1 MLCFVLSADAVHKPV
16 CVSNGL
22 MPPNISLI
30 WNAMDDY
37 PGSFQFTYNVLYC
50 YKPDRNNKFCL
61 YPPFGYNTSNDC
73 TGLSVDSSSR
83 TERMVLKCS
92 VTSLFKRLVP
102 SLYDVHAPI
111 STPNIIFSVNI
122 GNIQSDAYSTFM
134 GCDPTKLVGE
144 YEFAFISNLIK

>member
-22 MPPNISLI
+22 KPPNISLI

-50 YKPDRNNKFCL
+50 YKPGPKNKFCMD
-61 YPPFGYNTSNDC
+61 PPFGYNTSNDC

-83 TERMVLKCS
+83 TERMVLECS

-111 STPNIIFSVNI
+111 STSNIIFSVNI
-122 GNIQSDAYSTFM
+122 GNIQSDAYSTSSV
-134 GCDPTKLVGE
+134 CDPTKLGE
-144 YEFAFISNLIK
+144 YEFSFISNLIK

>member
-22 MPPNISLI
+22 MPPNVSLI
-30 WNAMDDY
+30 WNATDDY

-50 YKPDRNNKFCL
+50 YKPDRKNKFCMH
-61 YPPFGYNTSNDC
+61 PPFGYNTSNDC

-83 TERMVLKCS
+83 TERMVLECS

-111 STPNIIFSVNI
+111 STSNIIFSVNI
-122 GNIQSDAYSTFM
+122 GNIQSDAYSTFSV
-134 GCDPTKLVGE
+134 CDPTKLGE
-144 YEFAFISNLIK
+144 YEFSFISNLIK